1 MMVDRREFIA
11 GATLAFVAPAI
22 PLLPSVQPVSAAS
35 QNGVV
40 FMIRG
45 WSVQDNA
52 TSADQVWMTVS
63 NHRGQRGDDQGLA
76 RIRAFITIRAA
87 A

>member
-1 MMVDRREFIA
+1 MMIDRREFIA

-45 WSVQDNA
+45 WSVPDDGAGAN
-52 TSADQVWMTVS
+52 QVWMTVS
-63 NHRGQRGDDQGLA
+63 NSWRTAWR
-76 RIRAFITIRAA
+76 
-87 A
+87 